1 MEDARR
7 AAVETNAKLEELF
20 LAAAAWSCL
29 TGWHIKRMI
38 VRISWTVAG
47 SHHFF
52 ETYSY
57 SERFKNKKW
66 HVLFMIF
73 VRRYAWRR
81 DSCNPLSAK
90 DENCDGMLSPQE
102 FLAAMELQSVRSFL
116 QSMDVSIRDIGP
128 LFDILDDGNL
138 ACDGFA
144 PCLFVFF
151 SHFSP
156 LFFQVCHHHGP
167 NIHLSGRWWYDHGLG
182 ILQRPPAVERT
193 STCHWHG
200 TLAAKNQGFGKR
212 FLLYQDTGCIRMSCL
227 SHPIPKARSFLD
239 VFRTSCCIICSVA
252 IGAVFCWG
260 GPTAWER
267 EAPEGR
273 LVAAFLPA
281 FHWPTKKLTTSKGT
295 DAPRTNETD
304 KKQQE

>member
-1 MEDARR
+1 MVMEDARR

-151 SHFSP
+151 LP
-156 LFFQVCHHHGP
+156 LFTTFF
-167 NIHLSGRWWYDHGLG
+167 S
-182 ILQRPPAVERT
+182 
-193 STCHWHG
+193 
-200 TLAAKNQGFGKR
+200 R
-212 FLLYQDTGCIRMSCL
+212 FVIIMD
-227 SHPIPKARSFLD
+227 PIS
-239 VFRTSCCIICSVA
+239 I
-252 IGAVFCWG
+252 
-260 GPTAWER
+260 
-267 EAPEGR
+267 
-273 LVAAFLPA
+273 
-281 FHWPTKKLTTSKGT
+281 
-295 DAPRTNETD
+295 
-304 KKQQE
+304 